1 MEILVL
7 RPAEEL
13 FWWNLLCLPRLSFLP
28 RLPYCSYLVSHRP
41 RLSLL
46 DSGGVLGGSGLAR
59 DSLSKMSLG
68 VGLLSLPCCDTAG
81 KTSNTVLFTF
91 GFSGTGG
98 PFLRPATGDL
108 ELSWCMET
116 CWPRWGE
123 LVNTLSL
130 SAVGVT
136 DLSLT
141 ESLLPTL
148 SFRVTG
154 GDVEKLLCS
163 DRDKSLVSLTGR
175 GFLTL
180 S

>member
-1 MEILVL
+1 MEMLVFS
-7 RPAEEL
+7 PAEEL

-28 RLPYCSYLVSHRP
+28 RLPYCSYLVSYLP

-46 DSGGVLGGSGLAR
+46 DRGGVLGGRGLAR
-59 DSLSKMSLG
+59 ESLNKMSLG
-68 VGLLSLPCCDTAG
+68 VGLLSFPDTG
-81 KTSNTVLFTF
+81 GNTSSRALFTL
-91 GFSGTGG
+91 GLSGTGG

-108 ELSWCMET
+108 EDSWCIET

-123 LVNTLSL
+123 LGNTGSL

-141 ESLLPTL
+141 ESLPPTT

-154 GDVEKLLCS
+154 GEVEKLLCS
-163 DRDKSLVSLTGR
+163 DRDRSLVSLTGL